1 MSQRQQTREILQTLH
16 TQVQQALTAT
26 GSEQAIGIIDQ
37 RFDAIFAALD
47 SGDEYTYLAQD
58 AVSNLITMHPNLTHL
73 VPRELL
79 WQLGGSCLHML
90 SDEEIDQFS
99 QQSEL
104 H

>member
-1 MSQRQQTREILQTLH
+1 MSQRQQTRETLQQLH
-16 TQVQQALTAT
+16 LQARQALSAT
-26 GSEQAIGIIDQ
+26 GSEQALEIIDE
-37 RFDAIFAALD
+37 RFEAILSALD
-47 SGDEYTYLAQD
+47 SGQEYTYLAQD

-79 WQLGGSCLHML
+79 WQLGGSCLHIL

>member
-16 TQVQQALTAT
+16 YQVRLALTAT
-26 GSEQAIGIIDQ
+26 GSEQALEIIDE
-37 RFDAIFAALD
+37 RFEGILAALD
-47 SGDEYTYLAQD
+47 SDQEYTYLAQD
-58 AVSNLITMHPNLTHL
+58 AISSLIAMHPNLTHL

-79 WQLGGSCLHML
+79 WQLGGSCLHIL

-99 QQSEL
+99 LQNEL